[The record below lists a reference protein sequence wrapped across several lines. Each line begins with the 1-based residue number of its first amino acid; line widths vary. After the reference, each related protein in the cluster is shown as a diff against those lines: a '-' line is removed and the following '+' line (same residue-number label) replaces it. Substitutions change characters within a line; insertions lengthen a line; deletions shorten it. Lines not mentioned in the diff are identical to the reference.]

1 MVREAVYFYPWKK
14 IRQIDIDIA
23 TAAFSRKKHINYLFP
38 RAKNSH
44 NFCIYRQKV
53 TNSYM

>member
-1 MVREAVYFYPWKK
+1 MVRKAVYFYPWKK